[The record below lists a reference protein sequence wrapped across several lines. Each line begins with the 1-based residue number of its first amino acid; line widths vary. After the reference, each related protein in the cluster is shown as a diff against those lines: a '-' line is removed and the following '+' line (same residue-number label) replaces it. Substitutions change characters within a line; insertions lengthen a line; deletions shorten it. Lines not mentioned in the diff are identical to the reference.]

1 MEIAIQWIKADWS
14 ASLRTALSKLAD
26 TKDGMALISQQKHLV
41 IINNK
46 LYVRAIP
53 PGDVTETKL
62 FVIPTAYQQR
72 AIDGCH

>member
-1 MEIAIQWIKADWS
+1 MIDWECDLELEIAIQWIKMDWS
-14 ASLRTALSKLAD
+14 TSLRTTLGKLAD

-53 PGDVTETKL
+53 PGNATETKL
-62 FVIPTAYQQR
+62 FVVPKAY
-72 AIDGCH
+72 